1 MTLETR
7 LQRDFFF
14 KTGSRRVILKCMLV
28 KELNGEQPFA
38 KEISEY

>member
-1 MTLETR
+1 MTLEAR
-7 LQRDFFF
+7 LQRDFF
-14 KTGSRRVILKCMLV
+14 KTGSHRVILKCMLV